1 EGEVVWL
8 DAKKILDETM
18 LAKCNE
24 INETPIKYW
33 PSVITEIISPPG
45 SENSESEFYTIKL
58 LILRGQKEVDI
69 NSIQPWLLY
78 RPEILGIRKASRI
91 SSDIDLDNPEPEQI
105 AAAYIKAVRKAR
117 DIETTYTPMFQYDY
131 HRPDD
136 FQGPDEAKSKRFAEM
151 EKYTHFKAIY
161 FGAEILC
168 EDDIVRLIPNKNSRN
183 EKGSLLK
190 SRNIDRRLYLQ
201 ITSIYK
207 HPKKGIHLTGD
218 MYNRGNLLENN
229 KYQWFPVN
237 EDDEEYNIDLSE
249 VAGRFYSMWPD
260 QTEIMPCKTANIL
273 EKRQSMT
280 GEDELTLTTDF
291 WLSLKSDEISS
302 DESTSQ
308 SELSDFSDSTR
319 QTRKR
324 SIPFDHPPD
333 ELPKKRKIESSNPE
347 IKFETSNPEIKSEI
361 SNPEIKLETSNPEI
375 KFETSIPT
383 SYIPDTEINDYAL
396 TNKVTSDTSSC
407 LDTISPN
414 TPTFETD
421 EGETDGD
428 ETDEYETGEDETDN
442 EIKYEANQMIC
453 RLQVGFRELPVK
465 KTSLNDNLP
474 SFPDRYPVSRNSGFL
489 KASSSL
495 YTVPQS
501 K

>member
-1 EGEVVWL
+1 MCNNTSVFREGEVVWL

-45 SENSESEFYTIKL
+45 NENSESEFYTIKL

-117 DIETTYTPMFQYDY
+117 DIETTYTPVFQYDY

-151 EKYTHFKAIY
+151 EKYIHFKAIY

-237 EDDEEYNIDLSE
+237 EDDEEYNVDLSE

-291 WLSLKSDEISS
+291 WLSLKYDEISS

-308 SELSDFSDSTR
+308 SESEFSNSAR
-319 QTRKR
+319 QARKR

-333 ELPKKRKIESSNPE
+333 ELPKKRKIESSNLEIKFETSNPEIKFEASNPE
-347 IKFETSNPEIKSEI
+347 IKFETSNPEIKFETSNPEIKFEI
-361 SNPEIKLETSNPEI
+361 SNPEIKFETSNTEI

-383 SYIPDTEINDYAL
+383 SYIPDTAL
-396 TNKVTSDTSSC
+396 TNKVTSDTPSC
-407 LDTISPN
+407 LDTN

-421 EGETDGD
+421 ENETDGD
-428 ETDEYETGEDETDN
+428 ETDEYETDEGESDD
-442 EIKYEANQMIC
+442 EIKYEANQ
-453 RLQVGFRELPVK
+453 
-465 KTSLNDNLP
+465 
-474 SFPDRYPVSRNSGFL
+474 
-489 KASSSL
+489 
-495 YTVPQS
+495 
-501 K
+501 